1 VPAQSFAKIGS
12 GQTPSGTLTSNHG
25 VVRSKTAH
33 AKDGSLR
40 QQKPG
45 TKTPCL
51 TLLRSAENDDLPT
64 QARDKHNKK
73 LK

>member
-1 VPAQSFAKIGS
+1 MEAYASRNP
-12 GQTPSGTLTSNHG
+12 
-25 VVRSKTAH
+25 VR
-33 AKDGSLR
+33 
-40 QQKPG
+40 
-45 TKTPCL
+45 KTPLFL